1 MAPSALRF
9 SSTLRVAE
17 FVRCQFPNAAAC
29 QAHFRNLR
37 HLNLEMVTIS
47 EGSLHA
53 MLSSCPVLNSLIL
66 NYCSGFRC
74 LMINSP
80 KLKHVEMYI
89 GRSETEIT
97 LEELTVVNAPCLEK
111 LHHRAPYEDSMY
123 ISIISAPKLKI
134 LGRITEGIFR
144 LELGTAV
151 FNGLHDV
158 RVAAIMRTVKVL
170 SLRIEYLDLD
180 VIINFMKCFPCME
193 KLYIKTYLMDMD
205 TQNMRLH
212 NSKDHLECLDLHLK
226 KLRISYYHGT
236 RSHVEFAKFFVLNTR
251 VLESMVLDVE
261 HRKMGYDWWIENQ
274 RRQLQLKKRASIGA
288 QLSFTS
294 DDCFN
299 YLNDIHEFR
308 SM

>member
-1 MAPSALRF
+1 MFFLHGEAVHQGYNFFLLLFSLKRF
-9 SSTLRVAE
+9 WTLRIFRYNCI
-17 FVRCQFPNAAAC
+17 FVVMKT
-29 QAHFRNLR
+29 
-37 HLNLEMVTIS
+37 HL
-47 EGSLHA
+47 
-53 MLSSCPVLNSLIL
+53 
-66 NYCSGFRC
+66 
-74 LMINSP
+74 
-80 KLKHVEMYI
+80 
-89 GRSETEIT
+89 
-97 LEELTVVNAPCLEK
+97 
-111 LHHRAPYEDSMY
+111 
-123 ISIISAPKLKI
+123 IISCLFFSN
-134 LGRITEGIFR
+134 LFQ
-144 LELGTAV
+144 
-151 FNGLHDV
+151 
-158 RVAAIMRTVKVL
+158 
-170 SLRIEYLDLD
+170 
-180 VIINFMKCFPCME
+180 
-193 KLYIKTYLMDMD
+193 TYLMDMD

-261 HRKMGYDWWIENQ
+261 HRKIGYDWWIENQ